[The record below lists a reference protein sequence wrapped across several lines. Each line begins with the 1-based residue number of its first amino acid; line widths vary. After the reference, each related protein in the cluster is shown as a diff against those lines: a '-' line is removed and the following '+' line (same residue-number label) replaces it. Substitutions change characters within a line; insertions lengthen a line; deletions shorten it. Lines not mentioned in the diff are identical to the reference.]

1 MDLAEP
7 RLDRRQAL
15 LGAGLIS
22 AGAFAA
28 LVPVGAAAA
37 DEEGTA
43 LANPIEGAW
52 LGNVTPDPA
61 SGQSPFR
68 ILNLY
73 TRGGGVVGSSD
84 QLPATGS
91 PGYGAW
97 ARSGENDF
105 LITFELFVQVP
116 APGIF
121 RVRAEA
127 TYDRQTDRIS
137 GPARFDFQPAGSPAF
152 FPVGGS
158 TFTAERVRALPL

>member
-7 RLDRRQAL
+7 RIDRRRAL
-15 LGAGLIS
+15 MGAGLVG
-22 AGAFAA
+22 AGALTA
-28 LVPVGAAAA
+28 LLPVSAIAA
-37 DEEGTA
+37 DEEGTD

-52 LGNVTPDPA
+52 LGDVKPDPA
-61 SGQSPFR
+61 SHQTPFR

-84 QLPATGS
+84 QLPSTGS

-97 ARSGENDF
+97 VRSGNHKF
-105 LITFELFVQVP
+105 LITFELFVLVP

-137 GPARFDFQPAGSPAF
+137 GPARFDFQPAGSPTF
-152 FPVGGS
+152 IPVGGS
-158 TFTAERVRALPL
+158 QFTAERVRALPL